1 MTGRLLG
8 SALKTATDVYATPVG
23 HGRYYGNEKIRE
35 TAMRTLLA
43 LLGIIVIIVVVLMA
57 LGFINIDQTRNG
69 KMPSISV
76 QGGQAPAFQADVGSV
91 DVGTENKT
99 VQVPT
104 VDVTKPGDNTSTQ

>member
-1 MTGRLLG
+1 M
-8 SALKTATDVYATPVG
+8 KTATGVYATAVE

-35 TAMRTLLA
+35 TVMRTLLA
-43 LLGIIVIIVVVLMA
+43 LLGIIVIILVVLMA
-57 LGFINIDQTRNG
+57 LGFINIDQTREG
-69 KMPSISV
+69 SLPSVSV

-104 VDVTKPGDNTSTQ
+104 VDVNKPGSNTQ